1 MKRVVVLWSGC
12 CALMALCSPV
22 VFAEDKA
29 GETPLA
35 EYEGGKLT
43 VEEFASRQPALLS
56 WAGIGVDNEQIE
68 RAVEDMV
75 LENMIAREAQASD
88 VAKQPEVQLQIQR
101 ILKTAYL
108 KEHVNL
114 DDVEVTEDDI
124 ERYYKKNH
132 EAYKKPDIVR
142 ISQILVPSLEE
153 AQRLRKEVTENNW
166 AKYAAQSKDSITAK
180 RQGSFGEMEA
190 NQLMPELRKVAET
203 LPLGAIS
210 DPIKTQFGY
219 HILKVSSTPEKN
231 YILIDEVRKDIRD
244 ELVRIKRRELLNGM
258 QKQLWSKY
266 DVEIDKPAIAAMVAK
281 NQAQN
286 ANVDKTS
293 RARPRSKVNK
303 DSDLQVITEL
313 IDLGAIEAKKVSDTI
328 LVTNT
333 SDRPLTISRVGSSCP
348 CVEATVADR
357 ELKPGQVTKVAFTY
371 DPDRMKDSARIERVV
386 VVESDDSVDPR
397 KYIRIRADVKRK
409 AQGFTN

>member
-1 MKRVVVLWSGC
+1 MKRAVVCVVSC
-12 CALMALCSPV
+12 CALVAFGSPLG
-22 VFAEDKA
+22 FADDKGA
-29 GETPLA
+29 TPLA
-35 EYEGGKLT
+35 EFEGGKLT

-56 WAGIGVDNEQIE
+56 WAGIGVDTDQIQ

-114 DDVEVTEDDI
+114 DDVEVDEDDI
-124 ERYYKKNH
+124 ERYYKKNR
-132 EAYKKPDIVR
+132 EAYKKPDIIR
-142 ISQILVPSLEE
+142 ISQILVATLEE
-153 AQRLRKEVTENNW
+153 AQRVRQEATDSNW
-166 AKYAAQSKDSITAK
+166 SKLASQSKDPITAK

-190 NQLMPELRKVAET
+190 NQLMPELRKVAEA

-210 DPIKTQFGY
+210 EPVKTQFGY
-219 HILKVSSTPEKN
+219 HILKINSTPEKN
-231 YILIDEVRKDIRD
+231 YIMIDEVRKDIRD
-244 ELVRIKRRELLNGM
+244 ELVRIKRRDLLNGM

-266 DVEIDKPAIAAMVAK
+266 DVSVDRPAIEAMVAQ

-286 ANVDKTS
+286 ANVDTSS

-303 DSDLQVITEL
+303 DSELQVITEL
-313 IDLGAIEAKKVSDTI
+313 IDLGPIEPKKVSDSI

-333 SDRPLTISRVGSSCP
+333 SDRPLQIARVGSSCP
-348 CVEATVADR
+348 CIEATIADR
-357 ELKPGQVTKVAFTY
+357 ELKPGQVTKVNFTY
-371 DPDRMKDSARIERVV
+371 DPERMKDGARVERVV
-386 VVESDDSVDPR
+386 VVESNDSVDPR
-397 KYIRIRADVKRK
+397 KYIRIRADVKRT
-409 AQGFTN
+409 ARGFTN